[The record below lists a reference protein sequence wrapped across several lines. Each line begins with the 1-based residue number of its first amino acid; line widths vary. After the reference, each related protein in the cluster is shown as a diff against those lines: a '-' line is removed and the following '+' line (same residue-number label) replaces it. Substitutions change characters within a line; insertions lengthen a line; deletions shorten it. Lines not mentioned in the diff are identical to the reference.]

1 MKIFIPKMYQKNIF
15 IINYNKLKQAGIK
28 LLIFDLDNTLGSI
41 DETVINEDTS
51 NFLTNLA
58 TNFQIVIASN
68 SKKKRVSKFCSGLNI
83 PFYTFSLKPTKKSFI
98 KIKNDYNLDYNKM
111 AIIGDQILTD
121 IFGGNRLGIYTILVD
136 PLDIDFKVSKINRLI
151 EKKINLKNGIIR
163 GNYYEKD

>member
-15 IINYNKLKQAGIK
+15 TINYNKLKQDGIK

-41 DETVINEDTS
+41 DETVINEETS
-51 NFLTNLA
+51 NLA

-68 SKKKRVSKFCSGLNI
+68 SKKKRVSKFCSNLNI

>member
-41 DETVINEDTS
+41 DETVINEETS

-68 SKKKRVSKFCSGLNI
+68 SKKKRVSKFCSNLNI

-98 KIKNDYNLDYNKM
+98 KIKNDYK
-111 AIIGDQILTD
+111 
-121 IFGGNRLGIYTILVD
+121 
-136 PLDIDFKVSKINRLI
+136 
-151 EKKINLKNGIIR
+151 
-163 GNYYEKD
+163 

>member
-1 MKIFIPKMYQKNIF
+1 
-15 IINYNKLKQAGIK
+15 
-28 LLIFDLDNTLGSI
+28 
-41 DETVINEDTS
+41 
-51 NFLTNLA
+51 
-58 TNFQIVIASN
+58 
-68 SKKKRVSKFCSGLNI
+68 
-83 PFYTFSLKPTKKSFI
+83 
-98 KIKNDYNLDYNKM
+98 M